1 MNRESIR
8 EIRKT
13 IQDLL
18 SDADG
23 VFKDQFRVTV
33 KLGNASFGMNNATL
47 KIEIADLTD
56 TGEAITREAEDFKR
70 CAFKWGLSPDDLG
83 KVFINP
89 YDGKTYTIIGAK
101 PRSKQYPIL
110 AKQNNGKVYKLSHIM
125 VKTAI
130 QHKSDKPLDTTPDT
144 KNLWCKCGNPSENSE
159 YHSDDPNNPT
169 CTKHHWTC
177 RDCGKILQIG

>member
-70 CAFKWGLSPDDLG
+70 CAIKWGLSPDDLG
-83 KVFINP
+83 EVFINP
-89 YDGKTYTIIGAK
+89 YDGKTYTIIGART
-101 PRSKQYPIL
+101 RSQKYPIL
-110 AKQNNGKVYKLSHIM
+110 GKQTNGKVYKLSHIM
-125 VKTAI
+125 VKSALQNKLNKDTSTA
-130 QHKSDKPLDTTPDT
+130 SDP
-144 KNLWCKCGNPSENSE
+144 NNVWCNCGNPSESSK
-159 YHSDDPNNPT
+159 YHADDPNSTT

-177 RDCGKILQIG
+177 GDCGKILQVG